1 MGNSDSRLDF
11 RKAVVELATK
21 KPSTETLDDAFWEQ
35 FWQPMSIKN
44 VQDIFSLIPS
54 EEIRQLRENAPHNL
68 ATLCYKSIERLAKAC
83 QCGLHS
89 FNEQQEVLNCVRILT
104 RLMPHMFEE
113 PEWRGYFWSSVP
125 APKEGP
131 TIIPADTP
139 LAKVLLTSICNLLF
153 CPDFTVGSPKKGPE
167 TVDDLKVVDSCEYIW
182 EAGIGFAASPP
193 YVPAYA
199 ERRTEL
205 LRLLLTC
212 LSEVIY
218 QPPTAVSTT
227 YENQWLFVLS
237 SADNRHVLPLFTSL
251 VNVIFSYD
259 PIGYGVPYNHI
270 LFSDSQGPMVD
281 VALQLLVAAL
291 DQSTH
296 EMTGISDDDNG
307 ISHENYFVNYLSRIH
322 RDEDFEF
329 MLNGFSRLL
338 NNPLLQTYLPRSC
351 KKVGFHQELLV
362 LFWKCCDY
370 NRKFLYHVLKS
381 SDVLDILV
389 PILYYL
395 NNSRNDPTKT
405 GLVHMGVFIILLL
418 SGERNFGVRL
428 NKPYTSRVPM
438 DVTLFTGTHADLLII
453 VFHKLIT
460 SNNGKL
466 QSLFDCLLTI
476 IVNISPYL
484 KSMSMVAANKLLHLL
499 EVFSTPWYMF
509 AAPNNHHLIFFL
521 LEIFNNIIQYQFDGN
536 SNLVYTI
543 IRKRQVFYQLANL
556 ASDDSSISKAL
567 TSRKRVQEKSDAL
580 PEGVSSADNGEAR
593 ESTETEQKVGE
604 QAMYSASVGQMPK
617 ISMMTE
623 KTASTVEDFAP
634 SVGRQETCS
643 PVGSQTGETWTASS
657 KWVESWKQKLP
668 MQTVMRL
675 LQVLVPQVEKIC
687 IDRMLTDEGE
697 VLKFLQNGTLVGLLP
712 VPHPI
717 LIRKYQSNR
726 GTNDWFRTYLWG
738 VIYLRNTDPPIW
750 YDSHI
755 QLFEIQKV

>member
-11 RKAVVELATK
+11 RKAVVELASK
-21 KPSTETLDDAFWEQ
+21 KPSAESSDDSFWQQ

-54 EEIRQLRENAPHNL
+54 DEIRQLRENAPHNL
-68 ATLCYKSIERLAKAC
+68 ATLCYKAIEHLAKAC

-89 FNEQQEVLNCVRILT
+89 VNEQQEVLNCVRILT

-131 TIIPADTP
+131 TIIPVDTP
-139 LAKVLLTSICNLLF
+139 LAKVLIMSICNLLF
-153 CPDFTVGSPKKGPE
+153 CPDFTVASPKKGNE
-167 TVDDLKVVDSCEYIW
+167 VVDDLKAVDSCEYIW

-218 QPPTAVSTT
+218 HPSTAVSTT
-227 YENQWLFVLS
+227 YENQWLLVLS

-251 VNVIFSYD
+251 INVIFSYD

-270 LFSDSQGPMVD
+270 LFSDSQGPMVE

-291 DQSTH
+291 DQTSN
-296 EMTGISDDDNG
+296 ESTGISDDDNLM
-307 ISHENYFVNYLSRIH
+307 SHENYFVNYLSRIH

-395 NNSRNDPTKT
+395 NDSRNDQTKT

-428 NKPYTSRVPM
+428 NKPYTARVPM
-438 DVTLFTGTHADLLII
+438 DVPLFTGTHADLLII

-460 SNNGKL
+460 SNNGRL

-556 ASDDSSISKAL
+556 ATDDSAISKAL
-567 TSRKRVQEKSDAL
+567 TSRKRVQERSDAL
-580 PEGVSSADNGEAR
+580 PEVGMTADHAEAEQGVEG
-593 ESTETEQKVGE
+593 EQKVGE
-604 QAMYSASVGQMPK
+604 QGAYSASVGQTPK
-617 ISMMTE
+617 ITMMTE
-623 KTASTVEDFAP
+623 KPAGSIDELPAT
-634 SVGRQETCS
+634 VGRHETGS
-643 PVGSQTGETWTASS
+643 PVSSQTDDAWTASS

-668 MQTVMRL
+668 LQTVMRL

-738 VIYLRNTDPPIW
+738 VLYLRNTDPPIW
-750 YDSHI
+750 YDSRI